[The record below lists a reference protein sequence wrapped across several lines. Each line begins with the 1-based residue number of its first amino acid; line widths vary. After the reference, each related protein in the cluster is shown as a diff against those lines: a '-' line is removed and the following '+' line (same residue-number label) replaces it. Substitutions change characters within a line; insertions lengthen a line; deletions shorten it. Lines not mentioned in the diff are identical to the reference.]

1 MTGGA
6 EMANN
11 QEFVHL
17 PLPFKYAGKPKLR
30 GGGGKDTRTTTNC
43 NNRRSHGN
51 YLKRKSGE
59 LSRFWH
65 ERRDEL
71 SKSGFLPID
80 IGVPFLLEIDPT
92 SDVDFLY
99 GLGFEIVCSLEDGFI
114 LVASVDADLSVL
126 NERAD
131 IFIEGIQNRCNTP
144 ARIYALKEDNE
155 RLKMVLSEKLYSDW
169 GNINDSDFYI
179 VDIGISCGGTII
191 MPKQPPRKS
200 NETDEHYNVRYEKW
214 QKKCT
219 DAYLEWDEI
228 ASERQDEVH
237 RILSMYDEHEI
248 PDGFVDETDSFS
260 FRLKISGKGL
270 RDFVLNYP
278 YIFEVTYAP
287 EISMETSAQGEFED
301 RVHATILAP
310 KEDDPIVCVID
321 SGIQEGH
328 RYISSAI
335 IAEDSLCLIPDN
347 TEVSDE
353 VSGGG
358 HGTRVAGAILFPK
371 TIPSDGTYQL
381 PCRIRNIRVLD
392 NHNTMPLELSP
403 TNVVPTVIKHFFID
417 NPNPSR
423 TFNHSI
429 GERFSFTSL
438 KHMSAWAA
446 QIDLYSYEQDVL
458 FVQAAGNIPTE
469 IISSLLKSGHSYPS
483 YFNSDLARLANPA
496 QSLQA
501 LTVGS
506 VSLSN
511 YETEDIYS
519 MGGKGEISSFSR
531 VGPGIWDTIKPDVVE
546 YGGTHAANRDGND
559 IILTTPKEVCP
570 ELIRTSPPGPAFD
583 SDAIGTSFSAPKV
596 THIISEIEK
605 IMPNSS
611 TLLYRALVAQS
622 ARWIN
627 FGQDLDSD
635 DCQNKLRH
643 LGYGFP
649 SVERATHNSDYRV
662 TLVTSDEMYLG
673 EGEAHIYSIKIPDSL
688 NRPGEDFDI
697 LIEVTL
703 SYSAK
708 PRRTRRYLKGYLS
721 TWLDWVCSKNGE
733 HADTFARRIFVEGKA
748 VEDEGNFK
756 WMIGESRSPGQGII
770 NNFSRSKG
778 TLQKDWCVIKSNQFS
793 DAFCI
798 AVRGHKG
805 WSSVFKAKYSLAVS
819 FEAISK
825 DIEIYEPIRVAN
837 EVEVETPEIS
847 LELNDVRL

>member
-1 MTGGA
+1 
-6 EMANN
+6 MANHP
-11 QEFVHL
+11 EFVHL

-30 GGGGKDTRTTTNC
+30 GGGGKDARTTANRT
-43 NNRRSHGN
+43 NRRTHGD
-51 YLKRKSGE
+51 YLKQRSGE

-65 ERRDEL
+65 ERREEL
-71 SKSGFLPID
+71 SNGGFLPID
-80 IGVPFLLEIDPT
+80 IGIPFLLEIDPT

-99 GLGFEIVCSLEDGFI
+99 GLGFEIVCSLADGFI
-114 LVASVDADLSVL
+114 LVASDDTDLTVL
-126 NERAD
+126 NERTD

-144 ARIYALKEDNE
+144 AKIYALKEDDD

-169 GNINDSDFYI
+169 GTLEDSESYI

-191 MPKQPPRKS
+191 MPKQPERKP
-200 NETDEHYNVRYEKW
+200 NETDEHYDARYKKW
-214 QKKCT
+214 QIKCT
-219 DAYLEWDEI
+219 EAYLEWDEI
-228 ASERQDEVH
+228 AAERQDEIH
-237 RILSMYDEHEI
+237 RILSIYDEHEI

-260 FRLKISGKGL
+260 FRLKIRGKGL

-287 EISMETSAQGEFED
+287 EISMEMSTQGTHRD
-301 RVHATILAP
+301 SLNTTILSP
-310 KEDDPIVCVID
+310 EEDAPIVCVID

-328 RYISSAI
+328 RYISSSI
-335 IAEDSLCLIPDN
+335 ISEESLCLIPD
-347 TEVSDE
+347 TTDVSDE

-358 HGTRVAGAILFPK
+358 HGTRVTGAILFPD
-371 TIPSDGTYQL
+371 TIPRDGTYQL
-381 PCRIRNIRVLD
+381 PCKIRNIKVLD
-392 NHNTMPLELSP
+392 NHNNMPLELSP
-403 TNVVPTVIKHFFID
+403 TYVVPTVVKHFFTD
-417 NPNPSR
+417 NPKPSR
-423 TFNHSI
+423 IYNHSI
-429 GERFSFTSL
+429 GEKFSFTSL

-446 QIDLYSYEQDVL
+446 QIDLQSYEQDIL
-458 FVQAAGNIPTE
+458 FVQAAGNIPPE
-469 IISSLLKSGHSYPS
+469 IISSLLKSGHSYPE
-483 YFNSDLARLANPA
+483 YFNSDSARLANPA

-506 VSLSN
+506 VSLID
-511 YETEDIYS
+511 YETEDVCS
-519 MGGKGEISSFSR
+519 MGGKGQISSFSR

-546 YGGTHAANRDGND
+546 YGGTHAINKDGHD
-559 IILTTPKEVCP
+559 VILTTPKEVCP
-570 ELIRTSPPGPAFD
+570 ELIRKSPPGASFD

-605 IMPNSS
+605 VMPNSS
-611 TLLYRALVAQS
+611 ALLYRALVAQS
-622 ARWIN
+622 ARWPD
-627 FGQDLDSD
+627 FGQGLDAD
-635 DCQNKLRH
+635 GCQDKLRH

-649 SVERATHNSDYRV
+649 NADRATHNNDYRV
-662 TLVTSDEMYLG
+662 TLVTSDDMYLG
-673 EGEAHIYSIKIPDSL
+673 EGESHIYSMKIPDSL

-697 LIEVTL
+697 LVEVTL

-733 HADTFARRIFVEGKA
+733 HADTFARRIFIEGKA

-770 NNFSRSKG
+770 SNFSRSRG
-778 TLQKDWCVIKSNQFS
+778 TLQKDWCIIKSNQLS

-819 FEAISK
+819 FEAIAQ
-825 DIEIYEPIRVAN
+825 DIEIYEPIRIAN
-837 EVEVETPEIS
+837 EIEVETSEIS
-847 LELNDVRL
+847 LEVNDI